1 MNEYIRLADIM
12 KFPTR
17 RPHYDNE
24 NADQQF
30 VKGIESAM
38 EYIAELPKIHMVE
51 CGKCV
56 FWDTTR
62 YNQYVPIL
70 CRCQMWKADTAYY
83 ESCYRGEEHIFY
95 DGLGIDWG
103 NNDKTD

>member
-1 MNEYIRLADIM
+1 MEEYIRLADIM
-12 KFPTR
+12 KFPTK

-24 NADQQF
+24 NADQHF

-38 EYIAELPKIHMVE
+38 EYIAGLPKIHMVE

-62 YNQYVPIL
+62 YNKYIPIL

-103 NNDKTD
+103 NNGKTD